1 MEANKKDPATEA
13 NAEEKKEMT
22 EEEKAEELRLAIEAT
37 YGKPIEQTPVT

>member
-1 MEANKKDPATEA
+1 MVEANKKDPAQE
-13 NAEEKKEMT
+13 AEEKKEMT